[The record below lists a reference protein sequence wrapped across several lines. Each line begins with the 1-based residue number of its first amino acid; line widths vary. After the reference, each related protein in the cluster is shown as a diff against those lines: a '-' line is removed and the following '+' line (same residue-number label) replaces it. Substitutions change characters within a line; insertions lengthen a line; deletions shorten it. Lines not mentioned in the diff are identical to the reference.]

1 MTPKKMRFSHKLALA
16 MVMLLAA
23 VILFSGTFRGMVH
36 PRVTVTQVN
45 SGAIQLTFTQDDVRI
60 APNCLSHYALPPS
73 ISGTVSVHETLKAP
87 GTQVKKGEALFVLDS
102 DSSEN
107 TYFTSKQAYTAARL
121 ALDDFDAGYE
131 AAVIA
136 AKEALHSAES
146 TLARL
151 QFAPEDR
158 RAEAEQAVEDAQ
170 STYDRLVVDGIWQ
183 HTTRDVLEND
193 LRQAS
198 ERYEAWS
205 TLRGQGYRI
214 LAEESGTLIYLTG
227 EWPCEYAILPD
238 GQEVRLSV
246 TAPTVD
252 FEGISVGQEAQLI
265 TSANPDDA
273 QIVTVSETERKAA
286 EITLVFQFVP
296 RMPSAFSVAGSYMIQ
311 FDSPWY
317 SALIPAS
324 ALVNDNM
331 IWVAEP
337 VRNGSKTSYVAQR
350 ITIKRATGNSI
361 YIPSTD
367 WLGDT
372 LVITQWDKPLS
383 DGKAIMIVDNTY

>member
-1 MTPKKMRFSHKLALA
+1 MTPKKLRFSHKLALA
-16 MVMLLAA
+16 MVVLLAA

-45 SGAIQLTFTQDDVRI
+45 AGVIQLTFMQDDVRI
-60 APNCLSHYALPPS
+60 DPNCLAHYALPLS
-73 ISGTVSVHETLKAP
+73 ISGTVSVQETLKAP
-87 GTQVKKGEALFVLDS
+87 GTQVRKGETLFVLDS

-107 TYFTSKQAYTAARL
+107 AYFASKQAYTTAKL
-121 ALDDFDAGYE
+121 ALDDFDTGYA

-136 AKEALHSAES
+136 AQEALDNAES

-151 QFAPEDR
+151 RFAPEEH
-158 RAEAEQAVEDAQ
+158 RADAEQAVEDAQ
-170 STYDRLVVDGIWQ
+170 SAYDRLVVDGIWQ

-193 LRQAS
+193 LRQAL

-205 TLRGQGYRI
+205 SLRGQGYRI

-246 TAPTVD
+246 TAPTID
-252 FEGISVGQEAQLI
+252 FEGISVGQEAQLM

-273 QIVTVSETERKAA
+273 QIVTASEMERKAT

-296 RMPSAFSVAGSYMIQ
+296 RTPSAFSVTGSYMIQ

-337 VRNGSKTSYVAQR
+337 VRNGSKTSYVAR
-350 ITIKRATGNSI
+350 RMTIKRATGNAT
-361 YIPSTD
+361 YIPSD
-367 WLGDT
+367 NWLDDT

-383 DGKAIMIVDNTY
+383 DGMTVMIVDDAY

>member
-16 MVMLLAA
+16 MVVLLAA

-60 APNCLSHYALPPS
+60 APNCLSHYALPLS
-73 ISGTVSVHETLKAP
+73 ISGTVSVQETLKAP
-87 GTQVKKGEALFVLDS
+87 GTQVKRGETLFVLDGEA
-102 DSSEN
+102 SEN
-107 TYFTSKQAYTAARL
+107 AYFASKQAYTAAKL
-121 ALDDFDAGYE
+121 ALDEFDAGY
-131 AAVIA
+131 ASAVTA
-136 AKEALHSAES
+136 AKEALDEAES
-146 TLARL
+146 ALARL
-151 QFAPEDR
+151 QFAPEER
-158 RAEAEQAVEDAQ
+158 RADAERAVENAQ
-170 STYDRLVVDGIWQ
+170 SAYDRLVVDGIWQ

-193 LRQAS
+193 FQQAS
-198 ERYEAWS
+198 ERYETWS
-205 TLRGQGYRI
+205 SLRKQGYRI
-214 LAEESGTLIYLTG
+214 LAKESGTLIYLTNA
-227 EWPCEYAILPD
+227 PSCEYAILPD
-238 GQEVRLSV
+238 GQEIKLSV

-252 FEGISVGQEAQLI
+252 FEGVSVGQEAQLM

-273 QIVTVSETERKAA
+273 QIVTVSEMERKAT
-286 EITLVFQFVP
+286 ETTLVFQFVP
-296 RMPSAFSVAGSYMIQ
+296 GTPSVFSATGSYTIQ

-324 ALVNDNM
+324 ALVNDNT

-350 ITIKRATGNSI
+350 MTIKRATGNST

-383 DGKAIMIVDNTY
+383 DGTSVMIVDHAF

>member
-1 MTPKKMRFSHKLALA
+1 MTPKKLRFSHKLALA
-16 MVMLLAA
+16 MVVLLAA

-45 SGAIQLTFTQDDVRI
+45 SGAIQLTYTQDDVRI
-60 APNCLSHYALPPS
+60 DPSCLSHYALPLS
-73 ISGTVSVHETLKAP
+73 ISGTVSVQETLKAP
-87 GTQVKKGEALFVLDS
+87 GTQVKKGEVLFVLDS

-107 TYFTSKQAYTAARL
+107 AYFASKQAFTAAKL

-131 AAVIA
+131 AAVTA
-136 AKEALHSAES
+136 AKEALDSAES
-146 TLARL
+146 TLTRL
-151 QFAPEDR
+151 QFAPEER
-158 RAEAEQAVEDAQ
+158 RVEAEQAVEDAQ
-170 STYDRLVVDGIWQ
+170 SAYDRLVVDGIWQ
-183 HTTRDVLEND
+183 HTTRDVLGND

-205 TLRGQGYRI
+205 TLREQGYRI

-227 EWPCEYAILPD
+227 EGACEYAILPD

-246 TAPTVD
+246 TAPTIN
-252 FEGISVGQEAQLI
+252 FEGISIGQEAQLM

-273 QIVTVSETERKAA
+273 QLVTVSEVEQKETA
-286 EITLVFQFVP
+286 ITLVFQFVP
-296 RMPSAFSVAGSYMIQ
+296 RTPSAFSIKSSYTIQ
-311 FDSPWY
+311 FNSPRY
-317 SALIPAS
+317 SALIPSS

-337 VRNGSKTSYVAQR
+337 VRNGSKTSYAARR
-350 ITIKRATGNSI
+350 ITIKRATGNDLF
-361 YIPSTD
+361 IPSTE
-367 WLGDT
+367 WLNDT

-383 DGKAIMIVDNTY
+383 DGKTVLILDVDF